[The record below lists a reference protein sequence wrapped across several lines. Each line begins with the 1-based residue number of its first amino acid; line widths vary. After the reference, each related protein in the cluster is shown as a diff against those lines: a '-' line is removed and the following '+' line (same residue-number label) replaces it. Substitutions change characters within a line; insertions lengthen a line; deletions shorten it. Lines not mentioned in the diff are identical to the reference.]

1 MGVSVCPII
10 IFPVFQIRLCFEA
23 RHLILSFLTLPLARR
38 LLRQS
43 VLVSSSRISEC
54 VCASRPAILSCQSSP
69 YKGLQTG
76 FPRPAIPLCRCC
88 SCPIRIML
96 ASSWGHRSSPII
108 DSHATLIRRY
118 VREAFD
124 IYQSKLIQRKFFP
137 SRPSSHVF
145 CTSI

>member
-43 VLVSSSRISEC
+43 VLVSSSRISRC
-54 VCASRPAILSCQSSP
+54 VCASRPAILSYHSSS
-69 YKGLQTG
+69 YKRTTDRLLKARYS
-76 FPRPAIPLCRCC
+76 PCRCC
-88 SCPIRIML
+88 SCPIRTML